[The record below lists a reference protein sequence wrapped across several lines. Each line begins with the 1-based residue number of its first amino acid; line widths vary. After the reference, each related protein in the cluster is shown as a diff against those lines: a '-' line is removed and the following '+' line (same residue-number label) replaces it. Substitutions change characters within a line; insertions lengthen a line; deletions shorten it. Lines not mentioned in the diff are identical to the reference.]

1 MQGQM
6 KILNDSGHTTMA
18 WDTDIKKGPLDPD
31 FVKAEFDRLVH
42 GGHMAIAESPTG
54 EKELIR
60 QFDPSAKEI
69 TVSVPFAGG

>member
-1 MQGQM
+1 MQGTM
-6 KILNDSGHTTMA
+6 NILNDTGHTTIA
-18 WDTDIKKGPLDPD
+18 WDTEVSDGSLDPQ
-31 FVKAEFDRLVH
+31 FVQKEFDRLVK

-69 TVSVPFAGG
+69 TVTVPYAGG